1 MAIEIDIANYNLY
14 LIPSPKKIK
23 VKYYSQLRASE
34 GHRAPAKTSKIRRR
48 RLACRPA
55 LPQPSQPSFCS
66 SRGGVKFQ
74 RKFKKEVWTSF
85 RGLGRAGLSASPPAL
100 FFISEEGGT
109 PQKNFQGGVKRATEG
124 PTTRMNKG

>member
-48 RLACRPA
+48 LACRPA
-55 LPQPSQPSFCS
+55 LPQPSQPSLGS
-66 SRGGVKFQ
+66 SRGGVKFK
-74 RKFKKEVWTSF
+74 RKFKKDVWTSLGSPRGGVSPKKIF
-85 RGLGRAGLSASPPAL
+85 RGGGKEGYRGLINTYGQESKL
-100 FFISEEGGT
+100 DDFGC
-109 PQKNFQGGVKRATEG
+109 V
-124 PTTRMNKG
+124 

>member
-74 RKFKKEVWTSF
+74 RKFKKDVWTSLGSPRGGVSPKKIF
-85 RGLGRAGLSASPPAL
+85 RGGGKEGYRGLINTYVPSL
-100 FFISEEGGT
+100 
-109 PQKNFQGGVKRATEG
+109 KRANF
-124 PTTRMNKG
+124 PCILP

>member
-55 LPQPSQPSFCS
+55 LFL
-66 SRGGVKFQ
+66 V
-74 RKFKKEVWTSF
+74 
-85 RGLGRAGLSASPPAL
+85 
-100 FFISEEGGT
+100 
-109 PQKNFQGGVKRATEG
+109 FQGGGKISRKIQKRG
-124 PTTRMNKG
+124 LDL